1 MFFFFF
7 SSRRRHTRCSRDW
20 SSDVCSSDLDERPDV
35 DARYQRAVQ
44 ALSGQGGWPLT
55 AFLTPDG
62 EVFFGGT
69 YFPPDNNA
77 YGRPGFHRVLM
88 EIARAFREERDRVT
102 TNARAIREHVV
113 QTLDEA
119 KPGDVSADLIS
130 GAADQM
136 ARLFDVRYGGVW
148 SAAQVSPPPPP
159 QFLPPPWH
167 GSKSGPAWAR

>member
-69 YFPPDNNA
+69 YFPPDDNRF
-77 YGRPGFHRVLM
+77 GRPGFASVLKQ
-88 EIARAFREERDRVT
+88 IADVYRGDRDKVAK
-102 TNARAIREHVV
+102 NAAAIREHVSAS
-113 QTLDEA
+113 LNEA
-119 KPGDVSADLIS
+119 RAGEVSPRLVEQ
-130 GAADQM
+130 AADQI
-136 ARLFDVRYGGVW
+136 ARLFDIRYG
-148 SAAQVSPPPPP
+148 
-159 QFLPPPWH
+159 
-167 GSKSGPAWAR
+167 